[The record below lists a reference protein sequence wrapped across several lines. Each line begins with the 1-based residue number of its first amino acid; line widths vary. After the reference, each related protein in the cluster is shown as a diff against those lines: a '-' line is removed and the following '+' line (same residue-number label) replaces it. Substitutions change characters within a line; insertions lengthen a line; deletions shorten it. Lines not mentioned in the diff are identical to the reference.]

1 VLTKPETKKAKSN
14 ANPGQQKSLL
24 TQNLE
29 ANPIPAGHLKAPL
42 ASR

>member
-1 VLTKPETKKAKSN
+1 MLTKPEAKKAKPN
-14 ANPGQQKSLL
+14 THPGQQKSLL

-42 ASR
+42 TSR